1 MRKNVAAV
9 ITAMGALLSII
20 TDLVKYIR
28 EFVGEGVSLEIIGDF
43 IYRLAKKEGQE
54 TLKAIAQ
61 LIAEAGQCAKNT
73 FVLEVDHSLTREQ
86 LVKALGC
93 DWVDLDFTENN
104 VPLPKSDKKE
114 NITVELLHFN
124 ENISDKEATRRAKER
139 GYRRATPR
147 EVMTLGVK
155 HKDLQRDFPIIAAPT
170 GRRVLYL
177 DGYDAERYLDVS
189 YTGFDWR
196 GTCRF
201 AVVREQLTP

>member
-1 MRKNVAAV
+1 LNINQKGEDAV
-9 ITAMGALLSII
+9 SKDMKAVDAL
-20 TDLVKYIR
+20 VQ
-28 EFVGEGVSLEIIGDF
+28 EIISLGGEASD
-43 IYRLAKKEGQE
+43 INSVISDAHLRQQL
-54 TLKAIAQ
+54 AQ

-177 DGYDAERYLDVS
+177 NRNGAERGLVVDCTEGGWS
-189 YTGFDWR
+189 GS
-196 GTCRF
+196 CRF